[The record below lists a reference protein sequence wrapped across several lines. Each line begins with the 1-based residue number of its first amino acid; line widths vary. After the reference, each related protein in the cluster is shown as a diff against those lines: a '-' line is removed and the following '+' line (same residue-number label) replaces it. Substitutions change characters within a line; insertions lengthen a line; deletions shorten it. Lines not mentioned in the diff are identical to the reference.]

1 MITPVLCRVWVTSST
16 HHPILRWMSLTSST
30 NPLLVQRHPGIL
42 LKSPLFCAGCAW
54 HPAQILGIPFF
65 SPGWRTHHILPCT
78 GVPSLQ
84 KFQDMNINIRLK
96 ICMLHKFRLKL
107 DVSDIQLQN
116 CHNSPNSNLMVLNLF
131 PTLTCGVFVFSA

>member
-1 MITPVLCRVWVTSST
+1 MPGVGHIQHTPPHFALDVIDIQHKSLTCSKASRYTAQITPVLCRMCVA
-16 HHPILRWMSLTSST
+16 SST
-30 NPLLVQRHPGIL
+30 NPGNSI
-42 LKSPLFCAGCAW
+42 
-54 HPAQILGIPFF
+54 F

-84 KFQDMNINIRLK
+84 KSQDMNINIRLK